1 MWISR
6 KSYENILSSLNDAQN
21 KCEKWEAKYHALSK
35 NRDTVLSH
43 EIVFSLKTLEDLFA
57 IIDFYKDRIQYLESE
72 LYDFKETYESKISY
86 WKQKYADEVEKRL
99 QQIE

>member
-1 MWISR
+1 MVNSEWLSVFRIYPSHIWRLIIDMWISR

-43 EIVFSLKTLEDLFA
+43 EIVFSPKTLEDLFA
-57 IIDFYKDRIQYLESE
+57 TIDFYKDRIQYLESE
-72 LYDFKETYESKISY
+72 LSDFK
-86 WKQKYADEVEKRL
+86 
-99 QQIE
+99 